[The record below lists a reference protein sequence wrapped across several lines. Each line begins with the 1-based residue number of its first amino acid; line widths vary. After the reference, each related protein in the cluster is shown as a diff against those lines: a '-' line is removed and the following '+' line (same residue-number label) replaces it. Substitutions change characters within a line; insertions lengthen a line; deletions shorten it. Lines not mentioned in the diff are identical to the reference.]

1 MNISSCSEF
10 LSSYKQLK
18 LGKPIRFARITSQLR
33 AVPPIAYWV
42 SGLVVTALVSAVL
55 ASSFQQ
61 SLNEMRLSSTLSRER
76 ALRENYESEIRNLKL
91 QLGEL
96 RGRLDQ
102 DTSELNATSSRQQE
116 LLEQQ
121 FQEIEALV
129 ALAEQSNLLLSAI
142 PPSPKRKP
150 LRRGAEA
157 VSANSLSYAPQLI
170 NAAPLDFLTTLSGK
184 PNSTVQPEVTRA
196 RDPAISK
203 QEQGRLLLIAY
214 TQAALDD
221 VKRTLTL
228 LKKAG
233 VSHPALLTQNSSA
246 GGIYQDIGSADLGTS
261 IVAARRMIEQRLQ
274 LNAKV
279 NALPFGRPLS
289 SFNVSSSFGPRTD
302 PFLGETA
309 MHTGLDF
316 RASRGTPIKA
326 TGSGIVALSRYN
338 GGYGLSVEILH
349 DNGLVTRYAHMKKLL
364 VSQGQRV
371 NIGDIIG
378 TVGNTGRST
387 GPHLHYEVRLNGK
400 PVNPMHFIRTG
411 DRLAAIFKR
420 KQKTKIALNLP

>member
-1 MNISSCSEF
+1 MNIYSCSEF
-10 LSSYKQLK
+10 LSNYKRLK
-18 LGKPIRFARITSQLR
+18 LSSPIRFAHITSHLR
-33 AVPPIAYWV
+33 ATPPLVYWT
-42 SGLVVTALVSAVL
+42 SGLILTALVSAIL
-55 ASSFQQ
+55 ASGFQQ
-61 SLNEMRLSSTLSRER
+61 ALNEMRLSSTLSRER
-76 ALRENYESEIRNLKL
+76 ALRENYESEIRDLKL

-102 DTSELNATSSRQQE
+102 DTTGLNVANSRQQE
-116 LLEQQ
+116 LLERQL
-121 FQEIEALV
+121 QEIEALMM
-129 ALAEQSNLLLSAI
+129 LAEQSNLHLSAI

-150 LRRGAEA
+150 LSRGATT
-157 VSANSLSYAPQLI
+157 VSTSGLSYATQSV
-170 NAAPLDFLTTLSGK
+170 NTAPLDILSTLSGK
-184 PNSTVQPEVTRA
+184 LNIAAQPATTA
-196 RDPAISK
+196 RNPVISK

-233 VSHPALLTQNSSA
+233 VTHPALLTQNSSA
-246 GGIYQDIGSADLGTS
+246 GGIYQDIGSADLDTS
-261 IVAARRMIEQRLQ
+261 IIAARRMIEQRIQ

-289 SFNVSSSFGPRTD
+289 SFNVSSPYGARTD
-302 PFLGETA
+302 PFLGQTA

-316 RASRGTPIKA
+316 RANRGTPIKA
-326 TGSGIVALSRYN
+326 TGSGIVALSKYN

-349 DNGLVTRYAHMKKLL
+349 DNGLVTRYAHMQKLL
-364 VSQGQRV
+364 VSEGQRV
-371 NIGDIIG
+371 NISDIIG

-411 DRLAAIFKR
+411 DRLAAIFKP